1 MYRGDEIMRKRKLV
15 GLLICTFIL
24 SIAIK
29 VCGQE
34 VNMKNTEYIE
44 QIYRIGFS
52 KYLLEKLDL
61 QTYDDELK
69 ENEMNFIPCDEEH
82 KTDAQKKDELKL
94 NYIFVRND
102 VHVERLSDEQQAV
115 LRRQDLGGVYSNE
128 AMDIIEETYVDVMG
142 YKKIESEEDK
152 TAKTF
157 YDEQF
162 EPVFVTFDT
171 IVIKIATMHEYD
183 KNGNYVN
190 KEHEYEKE
198 EALEKYAA
206 NMEKKLQGKLGNI
219 PISVQ
224 IEI

>member
-1 MYRGDEIMRKRKLV
+1 MYRGDEIMKKRKLV
-15 GLLICTFIL
+15 GSLICIFIL

-34 VNMKNTEYIE
+34 VDMINTEYIE
-44 QIYRIGFS
+44 RIYRIGFS
-52 KYLLEKLDL
+52 KFLLEKLDL
-61 QTYDDELK
+61 QMYDDELK
-69 ENEMNFIPCDEEH
+69 EDEMNFIPCDEEH
-82 KTDAQKKDELKL
+82 KTDTQKKDELKL

-102 VHVERLSDEQQAV
+102 VHVERLSDEQKAV
-115 LRRQDLGGVYSNE
+115 LEKQDLDKVYSNDV
-128 AMDIIEETYVDVMG
+128 MDIIEKTYVDVMG

-157 YDEQF
+157 YDERF
-162 EPVFVTFDT
+162 APVFVTFDT

-183 KNGNYVN
+183 KKGNYVN

-198 EALEKYAA
+198 EALEKYAV
-206 NMEKKLQGKLGNI
+206 NMEKELQGKLGDI